1 MYADRYARA
10 GGIQPGSLAI
20 ALGLNAAVI
29 AALVLSSPAVRE
41 KLRDPVLMTKNI
53 PLDDPP
59 PPIPEAKPQ
68 PHQKVVPQHRQP
80 VETVD
85 RIVKTDVGD
94 GPIVPPGPPPIPNAP
109 TGLDGIGAGAGP
121 IAPPL
126 PILVAAAIDPRFA
139 DAFQPDYP
147 ASERRIEREGIVKIR
162 VLIGADGR
170 VKQAQQVAATSDAFW
185 RAAEQ
190 QALRK
195 WHFKPATRDGVPEE
209 SWRTMTL
216 TFVLRD

>member
-147 ASERRIEREGIVKIR
+147 ASERRI
-162 VLIGADGR
+162 
-170 VKQAQQVAATSDAFW
+170 
-185 RAAEQ
+185 
-190 QALRK
+190 
-195 WHFKPATRDGVPEE
+195 
-209 SWRTMTL
+209 
-216 TFVLRD
+216 

>member
-29 AALVLSSPAVRE
+29 AALVLSSPEVRE
-41 KLRDPVLMTKNI
+41 KLPDPALVIKNI

-59 PPIPEAKPQ
+59 PLIPETKPQ
-68 PHQKVVPQHRQP
+68 PHQKFAPQHRQP
-80 VETVD
+80 IETVD
-85 RIVKTDVGD
+85 RIVKTDIGA
-94 GPIVPPGPPPIPNAP
+94 GPIMPPGPPPIPDTP
-109 TGLDGIGAGAGP
+109 GGLDGIGTGAGP
-121 IAPPL
+121 VAPPL

-139 DAFQPDYP
+139 NAFQPDYP
-147 ASERRIEREGIVKIR
+147 ASERRMEREGLVKIR
-162 VLIGADGR
+162 VRIGADGR
-170 VKQAQQVAATSDAFW
+170 VKQALQVAATSDAFW

-195 WHFKPATRDGVPEE
+195 WRFTPATRDGVPEE

-216 TFVLRD
+216 SFVLRG